1 MDQKDSITHSA
12 AAKDQRNAGKK
23 SIGPKPVTPE
33 RLGKIALH
41 YLERYAS
48 SAENLRRVL
57 MRRVLRSAQLH
68 GTDSQALAESVDDLI
83 QRYQA
88 SGLLDDTAYALGR
101 SASLHR
107 QGKSTRAI
115 QQTLSVKGVDGDT
128 VGIAL
133 DALREEVGPD
143 LDLRAAVQ
151 YARRRRLGP
160 WRRDGREE
168 AREKD
173 LAALGR
179 QGFGYDIARHVIEA
193 ATSQQL
199 EDELESDF
207 EEPIN

>member
-1 MDQKDSITHSA
+1 MEEKNRHSRQQKLNKIRQLT
-12 AAKDQRNAGKK
+12 
-23 SIGPKPVTPE
+23 GPKPVTPA
-33 RLGKIALH
+33 RLENIALH

-57 MRRVLRSAQLH
+57 MRRVQRSAQLH
-68 GTDSQALAESVDDLI
+68 DTDSQAGAEAVDALI
-83 QRYQA
+83 LRYQS
-88 SGLLDDTAYALGR
+88 SGLLDDTAYAVGR
-101 SASLHR
+101 SVSLHR

-128 VGIAL
+128 VGAAL
-133 DALREEVGPD
+133 EALKEEVGPD

-160 WRRDGREE
+160 WRREGREDV
-168 AREKD
+168 REKD

-193 ATSQQL
+193 ETPGQL
-199 EDELESDF
+199 EEELDTAF
-207 EEPIN
+207 EESQN

>member
-1 MDQKDSITHSA
+1 MDEEDSKLRTA
-12 AAKDQRNAGKK
+12 GAKDRKGAGAKQ
-23 SIGPKPVTPE
+23 SGPKPVTPE

-128 VGIAL
+128 VGGAL
-133 DALREEVGPD
+133 EALREEVGPD

-160 WRRDGREE
+160 WRRDDREE

-179 QGFGYDIARHVIEA
+179 QGFGYDIARHVIGAE
-193 ATSQQL
+193 TPQQL
-199 EDELESDF
+199 EDELDTSV
-207 EEPIN
+207 EEPQN

>member
-1 MDQKDSITHSA
+1 MDEKNSIARNT
-12 AAKDQRNAGKK
+12 AAKDRKSAGGKQ
-23 SIGPKPVTPE
+23 SGPKPVTPE

-68 GTDSQALAESVDDLI
+68 GTDSQALADSVDDLI
-83 QRYQA
+83 QRYQS

-128 VGIAL
+128 VGVAL
-133 DALREEVGPD
+133 EALREEVGPD

-179 QGFGYDIARHVIEA
+179 QGFGYDIARHVIGAE
-193 ATSQQL
+193 TPQQL
-199 EDELESDF
+199 EDELDTSV
-207 EEPIN
+207 EEPQN